1 MNYNLIKSI
10 SSCVFIFIISVV
22 SCQYPYHI
30 EYEKE
35 CEFALN
41 FYEEHKIEF
50 QDQGTKIHVD
60 APFMFSI
67 VAPEVSQFVKLSNT
81 IETYSL
87 KVLYVQYGKGYAD
100 FSIGHFQMKPSFIE
114 GIENYIAN
122 NKELKI
128 KYESYLFHD
137 SKSKNARIERIDR
150 LNSISWQ
157 IKYLSVFCDLIHHKF
172 NTIQFVSNSEKVRFF
187 ASAYNSGFHKSENE
201 LKSMQK
207 TKCFPRF
214 GIEKY
219 NYSDIANWFYHNI

>member
-22 SCQYPYHI
+22 SSQYHI

-41 FYEEHKIEF
+41 FYEENKIEF
-50 QDQGTKIHVD
+50 QKQGTNVNIE
-60 APFMFSI
+60 APFLFSI
-67 VAPEVSQFVKLSNT
+67 VAPEVSQFVQLSNT

-128 KYESYLFHD
+128 KYESYLFQD
-137 SKSKNARIERIDR
+137 SRGKNARIERIDR

-157 IKYLSVFCDLIHHKF
+157 IKYLSVFCDLVHHKF
-172 NTIQFVSNSEKVRFF
+172 NTIQFTSNKEKIRFF
-187 ASAYNSGFHKSENE
+187 ASAYNSGFHKSEHA

-207 TKCFPRF
+207 MKYFPRF
-214 GIEKY
+214 GFEKY
-219 NYSDIANWFYHNI
+219 NYSDISNWFYHHI